1 MKFLLPFLILLT
13 FVFTGYSQSK
23 AAGDAAVSEFEVNGL
38 KVIFKR
44 RTSSP
49 TVSAGLFVRGGVRN
63 QTAANAGIENM
74 ALSAAVEASKKYPR
88 EVLRKEL
95 AKTGSVVT
103 SGSTFDF
110 SVVSLISTSQNFGRS
125 WDVFTDLVL
134 NPTFLPEDVDRV
146 RNAALAGLR
155 NSTASPDSAL
165 GDLEE
170 KVVYAGHPY
179 ANSPNGTIETVTK
192 FTPAD
197 LAAYHKTLLQTSR
210 LLLVIVGDTEESE
223 IRKFVTASFSA
234 LPKGDYKD
242 KPLPQ
247 LSFTQPTLDVV
258 QRPLTTNYVKGIFAA
273 PSLASPDYYA
283 MRVAMAILQSRV
295 YQEVRIKR
303 NLSYAPNAEMDNRE
317 ANSANIYVTAVD
329 ANQSVALMLNEMQAM
344 RNKEIDE
351 DEFSGVPGYFLTTYF
366 ADQETNSAQA
376 AELGRY
382 ELYGGGWQNSMKFL
396 DGIRNVKPADVL
408 AVAKKYMKNVRFVVI
423 GDPKAIERKVFVEP
437 LN

>member
-273 PSLASPDYYA
+273 PGLSSPDYYA